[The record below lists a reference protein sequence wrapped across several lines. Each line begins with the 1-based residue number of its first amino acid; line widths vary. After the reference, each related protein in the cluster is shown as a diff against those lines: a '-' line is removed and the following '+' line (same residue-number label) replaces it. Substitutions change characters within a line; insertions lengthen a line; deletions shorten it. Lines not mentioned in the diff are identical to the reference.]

1 MEELKVQLVD
11 NTLLAEDFIRLK
23 LATGFMNSPLNQV
36 EDALKNG
43 LFNVSAIYNG
53 KVIGMG
59 RLIGDGAM
67 YWYLQD
73 IIILPEY
80 QRKGIGKSIVNRLIE
95 HIENTA
101 IPNTCIEVGL
111 SAVKGKEAFYEK
123 LGFSLGSSG
132 MTKRIDVKM

>member
-11 NTLLAEDFIRLK
+11 DALLAEDFIRLK

-67 YWYLQD
+67 Y
-73 IIILPEY
+73 
-80 QRKGIGKSIVNRLIE
+80 
-95 HIENTA
+95 
-101 IPNTCIEVGL
+101 
-111 SAVKGKEAFYEK
+111 
-123 LGFSLGSSG
+123 
-132 MTKRIDVKM
+132 